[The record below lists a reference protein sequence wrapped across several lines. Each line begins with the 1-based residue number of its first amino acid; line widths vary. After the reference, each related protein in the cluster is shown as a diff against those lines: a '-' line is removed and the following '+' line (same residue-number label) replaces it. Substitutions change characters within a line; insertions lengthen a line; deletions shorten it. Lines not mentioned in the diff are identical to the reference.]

1 MTTKPEFWMGE
12 HPFAFDDAT
21 VAQLYRHR
29 PPYPVGAFDVLADL
43 VIGPRV
49 VLDAGT
55 GTGAIARHLASRVE
69 RVDALDPAA
78 HMIAE
83 GKQLEHGDDPR
94 IRWILGNAETGPLSG
109 PYGLITTG
117 QSLHWMDWEVVLP
130 RFAGALAPGA
140 RLAIVDDPEAPQPWS
155 DELRPIL
162 IRHSIH
168 RGKWHQFELIGELV
182 RLGLFAIEGELTLE
196 AEPIEQPLEEYIASF
211 HATSSLARHRIGDD
225 EADAFDREVRELLA
239 AHPTVVR
246 RVAARIVWGRPVAA

>member
-1 MTTKPEFWMGE
+1 
-12 HPFAFDDAT
+12 
-21 VAQLYRHR
+21 
-29 PPYPVGAFDVLADL
+29 
-43 VIGPRV
+43 
-49 VLDAGT
+49 
-55 GTGAIARHLASRVE
+55 
-69 RVDALDPAA
+69 
-78 HMIAE
+78 MIVE
-83 GKQLEHGDDPR
+83 GKPLEHGDDPR
-94 IRWILGNAETGPLSG
+94 IRWILGNAETGPLFG

-239 AHPTVVR
+239 AHPTVTR
-246 RVAARIVWGRPVAA
+246 RAAARIVWGRPVPAFTITTVAGLRQVTKSTWFFTSNARPAGVAPLPPSPYLPVTERAFASTTATLSLSSMST